1 MSQTHGK
8 RGHGLPTPPWRGRSD
23 HCADCGELVT
33 QTEALQGLRCYKC
46 SGPLHVECV
55 MTDDAGNAA
64 CEPCFV
70 AENTRFTLVMSR
82 GAGEGR
88 EPITDAEDP
97 KDRAEYD
104 KPLSTSVERFAWFA
118 ALEVLKPGE
127 TIEDAAR
134 ILAEESERKEDE

>member
-1 MSQTHGK
+1 
-8 RGHGLPTPPWRGRSD
+8 
-23 HCADCGELVT
+23 
-33 QTEALQGLRCYKC
+33 
-46 SGPLHVECV
+46 

-88 EPITDAEDP
+88 EPIPDAEDP
-97 KDRAEYD
+97 KDRAQYAQ
-104 KPLSTSVERFAWFA
+104 PLSTTSERFAWFA
-118 ALEVLKPGE
+118 ALEVLRPGE

-134 ILAEESERKEDE
+134 LLAKEEDESE